1 MRCGNCGTSNATG
14 MRFCGMCGRPL
25 APSSGERERRRVSV
39 VFVDLMGFSTLT
51 RDLDPE
57 ELRDLADEVLT
68 VVAGVVEDYDGYVDA
83 FRGDGLIAVFGAPHS
98 HPDDPVRAVVVAS
111 TSLRA
116 IEEIGRE
123 RGLDLRGR
131 AGVGTG
137 MVIAGSVGSGRV
149 REYTVM
155 GSTVNLSSRLEAA
168 AGPGQVWVSEE
179 TYQASRHRLA
189 FERIDGVTL
198 PGFPTVTTA
207 YRYVAD
213 RQRDH
218 DPYARLPFV
227 GRQRELARLETLLDD
242 VHEAGRARLVWLVGE
257 AGSGKTRLLRE
268 FEGRLTLRKAEAIWV
283 TSNATQSFSW
293 TALAEAL
300 FDLDP
305 ADDQRRRYARV
316 QRALEE
322 ILPGDGRWHRLILG
336 SLDLAPGIT
345 WNRLERRSIDRT
357 MLAWRD
363 LVVAMATRRRDVEAL
378 VVMVECERAETALE
392 QFVALLA
399 KADAPLLVLRPTRG
413 RDLAVD
419 AERLALEPLSVAE
432 SLELLD
438 GVTDPAF
445 RVAAHALVEQVGGV
459 PASIFELAHAL
470 AATPD
475 SHVSASL
482 LSLLQARLD
491 ALDPSARRLLAVAA
505 LVGDRCWEG
514 LLRTTMADA
523 VHHLATL
530 RRADVLVQEATST
543 MPGEVEYRFRS
554 ELLRRAV
561 LQMTP
566 FSERPM
572 LHLRIATWLE
582 QHASLAFA
590 ELAGEHFERGGAPDA
605 AYAHFLAAA
614 DEAELEE
621 DVAAAD
627 RLYGRL
633 LALEVGADLRA
644 EAALAYAQ
652 AALRRGDG
660 ALARTQLDVAA
671 AAIAACQSDRRSHLG
686 GAHARLADDVATLAL
701 ETADVVETSSRTS

>member
-1 MRCGNCGTSNATG
+1 MRCGNCGTANATG
-14 MRFCGMCGRPL
+14 MRYCGMCGRAL
-25 APSSGERERRRVSV
+25 TASHGERERRRVSV

-51 RDLDPE
+51 RGLDPE

-98 HPDDPVRAVVVAS
+98 HPDDACRAVSVAAA
-111 TSLRA
+111 SLRA
-116 IEEIGRE
+116 IEEIGRA
-123 RGLDLRGR
+123 RGLDLQGR

-137 MVIAGSVGSGRV
+137 MVIAGSIGSGRI

-155 GSTVNLSSRLEAA
+155 GSTVNLTSRLESAA
-168 AGPGQVWVSEE
+168 EPGQVWVCEE
-179 TYQASRHRLA
+179 TFQASRHRLA
-189 FERIDGVTL
+189 FERVDGVSL
-198 PGFPTVTTA
+198 RGFPTVTSA
-207 YRYVAD
+207 FRYLTD
-213 RQRDH
+213 RDRDP

-227 GRQRELARLETLLDD
+227 GRRRELTRLDTLLESVRAEGTARLM
-242 VHEAGRARLVWLVGE
+242 WLVGE

-268 FEGRLTLRKAEAIWV
+268 FERRLDGRSAAAIWV

-300 FDLDP
+300 FDLHP
-305 ADDQRRRYARV
+305 ADDDRRRYARV
-316 QRALEE
+316 QQALEE
-322 ILPGDGRWHRLILG
+322 ILPGETRWHRLILG
-336 SLDLAPGIT
+336 SLDLVPGSR
-345 WNRLERRSIDRT
+345 WNRLERRSVDRT

-363 LVVAMATRRRDVEAL
+363 LVKAMASHRAGREAM
-378 VVMVECERAETALE
+378 VVIVECERAETALE

-413 RDLAVD
+413 RDLAGD
-419 AERLALEPLSVAE
+419 AERLVLEPLTTAE

-459 PASIFELAHAL
+459 PAAIFELAHAL

-475 SHVSASL
+475 SHVSVSL

-514 LLRTTMADA
+514 LLRATMADA
-523 VHHLATL
+523 ADHLATL
-530 RRADVLVQEATST
+530 RRADVLVQETTST

-566 FSERPM
+566 YSERPM

-582 QHASLAFA
+582 QHAPLAFS

-614 DEAELEE
+614 DDAELEE
-621 DVAAAD
+621 DTTAAD

-633 LALEVGADLRA
+633 LALDVDGDLTA

-652 AALRRGDG
+652 AALRRGDPS
-660 ALARTQLDVAA
+660 LTRRQLEVAA
-671 AAIAACQSDRRSHLG
+671 AAIEALPVERRTSLG
-686 GAHARLADDVATLAL
+686 EAHGRLAADVAALAV
-701 ETADVVETSSRTS
+701 EAGESTAIPRR